1 MRWLLAAWFAVLP
14 IAATAGL
21 LDLLPLGRIERA
33 MLYPFSGNDLPLDA
47 ANAAGLQAQ
56 VLDLDGADVVVWFA
70 APERHRG
77 PVVLYLHGNAGD
89 LAAAVA
95 IASLSAMQ
103 PPERPAGVILEAP
116 FTSVPAMARA
126 MTDVPDNLIS
136 RISDRWDSLGR
147 AGALTVPLL
156 VVHGTSDE
164 VTPFEMGRTI
174 FGAAPVRDKDFLAVR
189 GACHSCTW
197 QPQITRRLWRFIRDY
212 AGALA
217 R

>member
-1 MRWLLAAWFAVLP
+1 M
-14 IAATAGL
+14 G
-21 LDLLPLGRIERA
+21 
-33 MLYPFSGNDLPLDA
+33 
-47 ANAAGLQAQ
+47 
-56 VLDLDGADVVVWFA
+56 
-70 APERHRG
+70 
-77 PVVLYLHGNAGD
+77 
-89 LAAAVA
+89 AAVA